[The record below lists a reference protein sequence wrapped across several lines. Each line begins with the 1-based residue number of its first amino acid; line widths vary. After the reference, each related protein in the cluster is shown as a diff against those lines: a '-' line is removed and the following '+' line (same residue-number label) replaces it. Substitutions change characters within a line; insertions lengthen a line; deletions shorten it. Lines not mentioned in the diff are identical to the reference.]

1 MEFLTC
7 QPSHR
12 TALGLLNDI
21 ISQEAGLRDIGVI
34 DLLVVCVDSECYS
47 DISSIEPS
55 NHGAKHI
62 VCAAQRAFS

>member
-1 MEFLTC
+1 M
-7 QPSHR
+7 
-12 TALGLLNDI
+12 GLLNDV
-21 ISQEAGLRDIGVI
+21 ISKEAGLRDIGVI
-34 DLLVVCVDSECYS
+34 DLRVVCADSKCYS